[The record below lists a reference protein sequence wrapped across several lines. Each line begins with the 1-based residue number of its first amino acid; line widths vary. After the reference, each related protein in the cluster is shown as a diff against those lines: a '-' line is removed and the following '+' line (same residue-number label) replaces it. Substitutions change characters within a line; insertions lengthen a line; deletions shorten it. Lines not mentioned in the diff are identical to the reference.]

1 MAMEPMSTLGAEF
14 AAKQRDEWQKML
26 LGNPLTGTPGADK
39 WAKQNGYEL
48 QSDGNY
54 RKAISVGGLQQ
65 ISVMTP
71 GELENKFKS
80 QQYAEQ
86 ASALPKTAP
95 DYLAQIQQFLGP
107 QFSDL
112 SSTQQSLQGYGS
124 AAEASRGVYSNP
136 YEERLVQLMNNPD
149 SISDTNAYRFR
160 FNQGQQALERSAA
173 ARGMLNSGNT
183 LAALADYGQGAASQE
198 YGDEFNRLS
207 SAVGQRNQYNVG
219 RMGVANQEL
228 GIRQQGVSDLGNRYN
243 ANAGVALKALTS
255 ADEIYNERKKTSLAA
270 AQQSGMLKSAPAN
283 SQSTW

>member
-1 MAMEPMSTLGAEF
+1 MAGESGYYAWQQ
-14 AAKQRDEWQKML
+14 KQKDDWERSLM
-26 LGNPLTGTPGADK
+26 GNPLGGTPGADE
-39 WAKQNGYEL
+39 WAKQNGYQL
-48 QSDGNY
+48 QTDGTYKKMIN
-54 RKAISVGGLQQ
+54 IGGAVQ

-71 GELENKFKS
+71 GEVANKFKS

-86 ASALPKTAP
+86 ASALPENAP
-95 DYLAQIQQFLGP
+95 NYLAQIQKFLGP

-112 SSTQQSLQGYGS
+112 SSAQQSLQGYGS
-124 AAEASRGVYSNP
+124 AAEASRGAYSNP
-136 YEERLVQLMNNPD
+136 YEDRLVQLINNPD

-173 ARGMLNSGNT
+173 AKGMLNSGNT

-198 YGDEFNRLS
+198 YGNEFNRLS

-219 RMGVANQEL
+219 RMGAANQEL

-243 ANAGVALKALTS
+243 ANAGTALKALTS

-270 AQQSGMLKSAPAN
+270 AQQSGMLKSGPAN
-283 SQSTW
+283 GQSTW